1 MKINKAQKFTII
13 LTLMF
18 ILLCEIAVLGINYYY
33 RDYTAYYNNARYI
46 NIMLNNYGK
55 DGLMKA
61 LRDKALAG
69 RFKIEEQLRE
79 MEKLNSDELKNIYS
93 KDETDLYNKYI
104 KPKNDKI
111 IILHLLA
118 LTFLVLGGAIF
129 FILREL

>member
-1 MKINKAQKFTII
+1 
-13 LTLMF
+13 MF